1 MPHHITTPCS
11 HRRVRRLR
19 QVCVAALAAPTL
31 LPALLLSGC
40 ARSGGDS
47 SAPAASSAV
56 SAIAAS
62 AGTTAASTTAATT
75 AATAA
80 VIVLPRPP
88 AARSRSRRL
97 RDIPSCRPPACR
109 NKRES
114 ARPRRSPASARATPR
129 ARSRS
134 RCRTTAPSAW
144 RATSSPHLPF
154 LCRRR
159 PRERADPDADNFRDR
174 VGEISDDTLILA
186 SVLKCGATSICGSSP
201 LYSTTA

>member
-1 MPHHITTPCS
+1 MRLCVGNGTQNRKRGRGMPHHITTPCS

-19 QVCVAALAAPTL
+19 QVCVAALAVPTL

-40 ARSGGDS
+40 ARSGGDG

-80 VIVLPRPP
+80 VTVLPLIT
-88 AARSRSRRL
+88 ARSQSRRL
-97 RDIPSCRPPACR
+97 RDIPPCRPPVCR

-114 ARPRRSPASARATPR
+114 ARPRHSPASARATPR

-144 RATSSPHLPF
+144 RATSF
-154 LCRRR
+154 LT
-159 PRERADPDADNFRDR
+159 P
-174 VGEISDDTLILA
+174 TA
-186 SVLKCGATSICGSSP
+186 SM
-201 LYSTTA
+201 STTTPRAC